1 MPDEPEP
8 GAPAPDGPEEQEPL
22 PQWPP
27 AHWPAERVPGE
38 RALGVET
45 VVVEHDGQW
54 AVDVVVVFPD
64 SVVRR
69 RVSTHRSRRLAELSA
84 TYIKRAAEREL

>member
-1 MPDEPEP
+1 MPDEPE
-8 GAPAPDGPEEQEPL
+8 EQEPDASEE
-22 PQWPP
+22 PPRWPP
-27 AHWPAERVPGE
+27 AHWPQEQVPGE
-38 RALGVET
+38 QALGVET

-54 AVDVVVVFPD
+54 AVDIVVVFPD

-84 TYIKRAAEREL
+84 DYIRRAAEREL

>member
-1 MPDEPEP
+1 MPDEPDQ
-8 GAPAPDGPEEQEPL
+8 PDPTDPPEAL
-22 PQWPP
+22 PDPPPWPP
-27 AHWPAERVPGE
+27 PHWPPERVPGE
-38 RALGVET
+38 HALGVET

-69 RVSTHRSRRLAELSA
+69 RVGTYRSRRLAELSA
-84 TYIKRAAEREL
+84 TYVKRAAEREL